1 MLDLTRDENNVT
13 RSWPIAVA
21 VLPMLMDCF
30 TGNADL
36 WNDFFMLLFILY
48 YVYQWLT
55 GK

>member
-21 VLPMLMDCF
+21 VLPMLINCF